1 MANTHMFKALIM
13 LLCCLF
19 ITACDTQERKSDMV
33 NQHVTLKLGQQGE
46 DSFRKAHGTTD
57 KHTAPSDLVGFTE
70 LDWSTPPYGQVTVD
84 HAGHKILF
92 PYTLYVLGSSWSSD
106 AEDGISGLDLRS
118 GISEPEFIRH
128 QEAWERWQAL
138 LKHFLDNGWQ
148 FYINERSARVSGAEA
163 YRYSMSDQTAFAV
176 IDPRYELNYAQWQ
189 DLLNR
194 RRNAISVDFYQN
206 GVYMSVTLN
215 KEVAVEDLFAE
226 KKLDLNPDEWGQYT
240 INTEFNTVRYAAR
253 NGLLTHFTPE
263 VPWPEEE
270 PAEYENISRAISQD
284 LLAYWQK
291 YQAEAI
297 EASSRAEEEE
307 KAIQR
312 GFKIDTSYQNPD
324 ITPYLQ
330 SKPVF

>member
-1 MANTHMFKALIM
+1 MLPTNLVRLMLIM
-13 LLCCLF
+13 CSLLLS
-19 ITACDTQERKSDMV
+19 ACSMAQDQPPIK
-33 NQHVTLKLGQQGE
+33 QHVILKLGQQGE

-92 PYTLYVLGSSWSSD
+92 PYTVYVLGSSWSSD
-106 AEDGISGLDLRS
+106 AKDGISGLDLPSR
-118 GISEPEFIRH
+118 ISETEFIRH

-148 FYINERSARVSGAEA
+148 FYINERLARVSGAEA
-163 YRYSMSDQTAFAV
+163 YRYSMSDQTVFEV
-176 IDPRYELNYAQWQ
+176 IDPRYELSYAQWQ
-189 DLLNR
+189 DLLNK
-194 RRNAISVDFYQN
+194 NTSSISVDFYQN

-240 INTEFNTVRYAAR
+240 IDTEFNTVRHVTHNR
-253 NGLLTHFTPE
+253 ILTHFVPE
-263 VPWPEEE
+263 DPLAKEE
-270 PAEYENISRAISQD
+270 PAEYKSIRRAISQD
-284 LLAYWQK
+284 LPAYWQK
-291 YQAEAI
+291 LETEYLALK
-297 EASSRAEEEE
+297 RVEEEK

-312 GFKIDTSYQNPD
+312 GFKIDTSYQDPD

>member
-1 MANTHMFKALIM
+1 MLPTNLIKLMLIM
-13 LLCCLF
+13 CSLLLS
-19 ITACDTQERKSDMV
+19 ACGMAQDQPPPK
-33 NQHVTLKLGQQGE
+33 QHVILKLGQQGE

-70 LDWSTPPYGQVTVD
+70 LRWSTPPYGQVTVD

-128 QEAWERWQAL
+128 QEAWERWQTL

-148 FYINERSARVSGAEA
+148 FYINKRSARVSGAEA
-163 YRYSMSDQTAFAV
+163 YRYSMSDQTVFEV
-176 IDPRYELNYAQWQ
+176 IDPRYELSYAQWQ
-189 DLLNR
+189 DLLNK
-194 RRNAISVDFYQN
+194 NTSSISVDFYQN

-240 INTEFNTVRYAAR
+240 IDTEFNTVRHVTHNR
-253 NGLLTHFTPE
+253 ILTHFVPE
-263 VPWPEEE
+263 DPLAKEE
-270 PAEYENISRAISQD
+270 PAEYKSIRRAISQD
-284 LLAYWQK
+284 LPAYWQK
-291 YQAEAI
+291 LETEYLALK
-297 EASSRAEEEE
+297 RVEEEK

-312 GFKIDTSYQNPD
+312 GFKIDTSYQDPD